1 MQSGFDTVD
10 DQRMAGVVAAL
21 KTHHGLGAFGQP
33 VHQLALAFVAPLGS
47 DHDDV
52 SARFGIHV

>member
-1 MQSGFDTVD
+1 MQSRLDTVD
-10 DQRMAGVVAAL
+10 DQRMAGVVATL
-21 KTHHGLGAFGQP
+21 ETHHGLGAFGQP
-33 VHQLALAFVAPLGS
+33 IHQLAFALIAPLGS